1 MTDSKKL
8 REAVAA
14 KGLKYNY
21 LADNLGI
28 TPYGLQKKIENDTEF
43 KAGEVKKLSDLLGLS
58 NRERD
63 AIFLPDWLIFNLQA
77 GAFTKGEGITV
88 GKGKAA
94 PKGGEAHFDLFRM
107 NGFFQ
112 IFECLLIFCS
122 VLIGN
127 LFFLS

>member
-8 REAVAA
+8 RDAVAA

-21 LADNLGI
+21 LADNLGL

-63 AIFLPDWLIFNLQA
+63 AIFFA
-77 GAFTKGEGITV
+77 
-88 GKGKAA
+88 
-94 PKGGEAHFDLFRM
+94 
-107 NGFFQ
+107 
-112 IFECLLIFCS
+112 
-122 VLIGN
+122 
-127 LFFLS
+127 